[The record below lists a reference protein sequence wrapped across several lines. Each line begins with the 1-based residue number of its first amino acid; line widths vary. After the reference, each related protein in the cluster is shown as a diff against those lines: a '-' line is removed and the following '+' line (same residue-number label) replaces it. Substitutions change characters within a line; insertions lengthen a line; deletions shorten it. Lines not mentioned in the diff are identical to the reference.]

1 MLKMRIT
8 FLQFVLAGSVSLLAI
23 FWMRAA
29 LFYAALI
36 CTILICSWL
45 LGLMMYL
52 QFGQVPAAVDVDGL
66 SSVCDNKYSMLY
78 STVVRLFLL
87 LLLIL

>member
-1 MLKMRIT
+1 
-8 FLQFVLAGSVSLLAI
+8 
-23 FWMRAA
+23 
-29 LFYAALI
+29 
-36 CTILICSWL
+36 
-45 LGLMMYL
+45 MMYL